1 MPLEALI
8 LTYGYP
14 ALFAGTILE
23 GEAVLI
29 LAGFLAHRGYLELPY
44 VILVAFLGAFGS
56 DQLFFQIGRR
66 VGTAFLAKRP
76 NWRERGA
83 KVQKFLERHR
93 IPIVLGFRFFYGI
106 RSVTSLV
113 IGISGFKVSFFMMLN
128 AMSAFIWTGV
138 FVSLGYALG
147 ALPDVC
153 LSDVKRVELWVILGI
168 ILIVSL
174 VGLYL
179 FGKRFYGQKHD
190 PHSGLLLAQGLD
202 DRGETLRV
210 FEDPEGF

>member
-1 MPLEALI
+1 MLEALI

-76 NWRERGA
+76 NWRDRGA
-83 KVQKFLERHR
+83 KVQKFFERHR
-93 IPIVLGFRFFYGI
+93 LPIVVGFRFAYGI
-106 RSVTSLV
+106 RNITAVM
-113 IGISGFKVSFFMMLN
+113 IGISRFKVSLFMVLN
-128 AMSAFIWTGV
+128 AMSVFIWTGV

-153 LSDVKRVELWVILGI
+153 LSDVKRVESWVILGI

-174 VGLYL
+174 VGLYH

-190 PHSGLLLAQGLD
+190 PHSGLLLVQGLD
-202 DRGETLRV
+202 DRCETLRA